1 MIDPAPARLTARFM
15 SPRTPHSLS
24 GPEANGV
31 LKSHDTTGSITALQ
45 QDRHELRVEGVE
57 ETKEAAQHT
66 NGVSKPRFDSVE
78 DTVEAF
84 SRAPPQ
90 FLSILQ
96 RTAS

>member
-1 MIDPAPARLTARFM
+1 M
-15 SPRTPHSLS
+15 SPSISHSLS

-31 LKSHDTTGSITALQ
+31 LKSHDTVGSITTLQ
-45 QDRHELRVEGVE
+45 EDRHELRVEGVE
-57 ETKEAAQHT
+57 GIKEAVQYT

-90 FLSILQ
+90 FLYKKTS
-96 RTAS
+96 S